1 MAAGTSPQ
9 IAGEGI
15 GAETQAHEH
24 GHLTDAETL
33 TAAGELL
40 RAAAESANQTAAI
53 QTMDL
58 QQQVARLQAL
68 LEVSRQVHSTTRE
81 DEVLETV
88 LRIVVRELEMAG
100 AAFTGSELT
109 YGEAIPEASEG
120 NPHGIYTYPLDD
132 REGKRMTELIVA
144 PPEGRPITLYEA
156 DFLEGLSLQ
165 AAVALE
171 NARNHERNL
180 QWARV
185 QQDLDAARQIQRSLL
200 PQRMPSVTGYSI
212 AVRSQTCYEV
222 GGDYVDIISLPDGGI
237 LMAVA
242 DVAGKGLA
250 SAIMATS
257 FRAAFRAM
265 AVTGIS
271 LDVLA
276 TRMNQHHW
284 LEGEEARRRYV
295 TAIFLRLDPNK
306 GEVEIVNA
314 GHNPGFVITPN
325 GADGE
330 TGGQVAHQIDAA
342 GTPLGLLPGMTYTS
356 EILPMPQGSR
366 LLFYTDGLT
375 EVFHGEEEFGQD
387 RLLLEFSNT
396 PTGKADGILEALWV
410 AIHGFSGGGPQEDDM
425 TALVLCHLDPGE
437 VSAPDSS
444 EPKSEIKFDSDCTS
458 MRVSA

>member
-1 MAAGTSPQ
+1 MAT
-9 IAGEGI
+9 GI
-15 GAETQAHEH
+15 PPETTE
-24 GHLTDAETL
+24 LP
-33 TAAGELL
+33 ELL
-40 RAAAESANQTAAI
+40 SHGSELAPAAEQAAE

-100 AAFTGSELT
+100 AAFSGTELS
-109 YGEAIPEASEG
+109 YGEAPQRSEDG
-120 NPHGIYTYPLDD
+120 TLNGILTYPLTD

-144 PPEGRPITLYEA
+144 PPEGREITLYET
-156 DFLEGLSLQ
+156 DFLEGLALQ

-200 PQRMPSVTGYSI
+200 PQRMPSIPGYSI
-212 AVRSQTCYEV
+212 AVKSQTCYEV
-222 GGDYVDIISLPDGGI
+222 GGDYVDIIALPEGGI
-237 LMAVA
+237 IMAVA

-265 AVTGIS
+265 AITGVS
-271 LDVLA
+271 LDLLA

-295 TAIFLRLDPNK
+295 TAIFLRLDPRR

-314 GHNPGFVITPN
+314 GHNPGFVIAP
-325 GADGE
+325 DGTQHE
-330 TGGQVAHQIDAA
+330 INAA
-342 GTPLGLLPGMTYTS
+342 GTPLGLLPGMTYAS
-356 EILPMPQGSR
+356 ERLPFGKGSR

-375 EVFHGEEEFGQD
+375 EVFLEEEEFGQD
-387 RLLLEFSNT
+387 RLMLEFSNT
-396 PTGKADGILEALWV
+396 QALQADGILEALWA

-425 TALVLCHLDPGE
+425 TALVLCHLPEAETASQANSGK
-437 VSAPDSS
+437 VYA
-444 EPKSEIKFDSDCTS
+444 
-458 MRVSA
+458 